1 MHLDVETRLQILLLP
16 NYTISNLRRARRTGH
31 RGDLKR
37 DIHKPF
43 SEVIIYT
50 SGLRRPDVS

>member
-1 MHLDVETRLQILLLP
+1 M
-16 NYTISNLRRARRTGH
+16 RTGH